1 MTTMLDKPDV
11 TEARDLGRAR
21 LLMLPELWATIA
33 IASMWIAVL
42 FVSIYGGDFT
52 SVNTGAQSTTI
63 PSAVFVAFFA
73 ALATA
78 SVAKRAFGRVEK
90 AGG

>member
-1 MTTMLDKPDV
+1 MTTMLDKPEV
-11 TEARDLGRAR
+11 TEAQDPGRGGVLR
-21 LLMLPELWATIA
+21 MPELWGAVA
-33 IASMWIAVL
+33 IGMMWLAVL
-42 FVSIYGGDFT
+42 FDGIYGGDVT

-78 SVAKRAFGRVEK
+78 SVAKRAFGRP
-90 AGG
+90 AGSTR